1 MYHKFDVTRNLLF
14 AQCFF
19 FEELNTS
26 YIAFSSSFSAPHQD
40 RGWAWFISPVPATYA
55 TVELPAEA
63 FGEFQ
68 GGPRAGQKRCW
79 HRRRRKPQRV
89 MTQGGH
95 AHTTAALR
103 QGDSGAM
110 GHGAATRAPTHQRLG
125 ERGAAGQGAA
135 ARIPDHQRL
144 GARVPPRRRRHISPP
159 DSEGWREMLP
169 QQADTP
175 ATADI
180 TKSRRPCQRGIPEPL
195 RGRCLNCL
203 SFTHRIATCRLP
215 RRCFCCRGF
224 RHLGRDC
231 KCSRSLADSAW
242 RRSVRASRAPGKP
255 RHAAGLAGERHNSS
269 LSAFGHRAY
278 DDNGGSNH
286 HGTFGGEIDNSSC
299 GP

>member
-1 MYHKFDVTRNLLF
+1 V
-14 AQCFF
+14 FF

-175 ATADI
+175 VTAHV
-180 TKSRRPCQRGIPEPL
+180 TKSRLPRQRGIPEPL

-203 SFTHRIATCRLP
+203 SFTHRIATCRDNVFVAEDSGTWPGTASALAHLRILP
-215 RRCFCCRGF
+215 SVAPS
-224 RHLGRDC
+224 GRAG
-231 KCSRSLADSAW
+231 L
-242 RRSVRASRAPGKP
+242 RASPARCRA
-255 RHAAGLAGERHNSS
+255 RRRAAQL
-269 LSAFGHRAY
+269 
-278 DDNGGSNH
+278 
-286 HGTFGGEIDNSSC
+286 
-299 GP
+299 